1 MDLRVDKPGEV
12 KVVVFNVVGEE
23 VAKLLDQNMGVGNY
37 RVFWNGKNSGGTMVG
52 NAVYFIVVEQPSGN
66 MVRKVILLK

>member
-1 MDLRVDKPGEV
+1 MDLRVFQGGEV
-12 KVVVFNVVGEE
+12 KVLVYNLSGEE
-23 VAKLLDQNMGVGNY
+23 VAKLLDQNMAPGNY
-37 RVFWNGKNSGGTMVG
+37 RVFWNGKNSSSTLVG

>member
-12 KVVVFNVVGEE
+12 KVAVFNVVGEE
-23 VAKLLDQNMGVGNY
+23 VVKVLDQNLGAGNY
-37 RVFWNGKNSGGTMVG
+37 RVFWNGKNSGNTLVG